1 LQHRDFRWFFVT
13 AMLAMM
19 ADNIEHV
26 ISYWLLFQLLAPGQ
40 LRGRLI
46 GLFSMS
52 AFGLRA
58 FSGVT
63 VGVVGGLIG
72 IHWSLAIS
80 AMALMAVTFA
90 LLAFAAPT
98 RGGEIG

>member
-1 LQHRDFRWFFVT
+1 
-13 AMLAMM
+13 MLAMM

-26 ISYWLLFQLLAPGQ
+26 ISYWLLFQKFHSPVL
-40 LRGRLI
+40 
-46 GLFSMS
+46 
-52 AFGLRA
+52 
-58 FSGVT
+58 
-63 VGVVGGLIG
+63 LIG

-98 RGGEIG
+98 RGGEID